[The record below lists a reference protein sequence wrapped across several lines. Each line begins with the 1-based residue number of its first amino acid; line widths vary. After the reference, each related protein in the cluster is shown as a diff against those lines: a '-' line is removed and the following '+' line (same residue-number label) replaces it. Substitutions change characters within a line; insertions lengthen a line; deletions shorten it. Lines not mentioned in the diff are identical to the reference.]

1 MKDIQDALNYL
12 DSHYT
17 FSQDQVSRRRL
28 LAVIWNGV
36 QGCAGAA
43 AAGPPPPRCQPPH
56 AGPDPDPAHP
66 ACTVCTALPPQMD
79 GMVKAVLGRNLSRL
93 DSSIL
98 KLDIDPTKLPVRP
111 C

>member
-1 MKDIQDALNYL
+1 
-12 DSHYT
+12 
-17 FSQDQVSRRRL
+17 
-28 LAVIWNGV
+28 
-36 QGCAGAA
+36 
-43 AAGPPPPRCQPPH
+43 
-56 AGPDPDPAHP
+56 
-66 ACTVCTALPPQMD
+66 MD